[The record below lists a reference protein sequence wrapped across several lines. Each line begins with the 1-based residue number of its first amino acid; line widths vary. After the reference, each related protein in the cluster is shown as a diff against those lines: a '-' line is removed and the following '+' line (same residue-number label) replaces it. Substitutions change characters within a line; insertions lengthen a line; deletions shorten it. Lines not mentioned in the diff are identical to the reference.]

1 MRKKLMSMLLA
12 ATVCFSLTACQTENA
27 EPGKN
32 QESQEESG
40 KTEGAEGKTKG
51 AGGEVETLTVLTY
64 ADWYLD
70 GWKAV
75 EQYIDEHA
83 EELGFRLEFTMVEGG
98 TTGDQYYAAKFATG
112 DLPDLIQFY
121 KPMWIASN
129 CGGQAGLD
137 YLVDLSGLDAV
148 NEYNETDLEGG
159 TYKMDG
165 KVYGLP
171 INSCAYGNVTM
182 YNKAIFEEN
191 DIEIPTTWE
200 EYEAVCEKLKA
211 AGVTP
216 MFYSGADGW
225 TLPINGYGLFGDCTK
240 EGISV
245 LEMMDRINTHQVGFA
260 GCEEY
265 IRYTEDLKR
274 LIDKGYV
281 QETWVSDSFDD
292 ACAAIAHGDA
302 AMYNMTTHTIT
313 NIEGNY
319 PDLKDS
325 FDVFITPSGIDGEHD
340 LALYVPYAL
349 GVTTCA
355 KNQELALKALNFI
368 CSSEAQQIY
377 ADAQPGVYLN
387 TKIEYSVGPQLK
399 KIAGWQA
406 EGKVMYAF
414 EELTKYGM
422 GSTADYIMNYYTGVG
437 SNARSVAESIDEEIA
452 RNARAAG
459 DSNWN

>member
-1 MRKKLMSMLLA
+1 MKKKLVSMLLLVA
-12 ATVCFSLTACQTENA
+12 MCLSLAACQAEEA
-27 EPGKN
+27 EPE
-32 QESQEESG
+32 QSQASQEESG
-40 KTEGAEGKTKG
+40 KTEAAGSNTEE

-70 GWKAV
+70 GWKAL
-75 EQYIDEHA
+75 EQYINENA
-83 EELGFRLEFTMVEGG
+83 EELGFKLGFTMVEGG

-148 NEYNETDLEGG
+148 SEYNEADLEGG
-159 TYKMDG
+159 TYKMNG

-171 INSCAYGNVTM
+171 INSCSYGNVTM
-182 YNKAIFEEN
+182 YNKAIFEEY
-191 DIEIPTTWE
+191 DIEIPTTWD

-240 EGISV
+240 EGIGV
-245 LEMMDRINTHQVGFA
+245 LEMMDRINTNQIGFA
-260 GCEEY
+260 DCEEY
-265 IRYTEDLKR
+265 VRYTEDLKS

-281 QETWVSDSFDD
+281 QETWLSDSFDD
-292 ACAAIAHGDA
+292 ACAAIANGDA
-302 AMYNMTTHTIT
+302 AMYNMTTHVIS

-325 FDVFITPSGIDGEHD
+325 YDVFITPSGVNGEHN

-387 TKIEYSVGPQLK
+387 TEIEYNVGPQLE
-399 KIAGWQA
+399 KIVSWQA

-414 EELTKYGM
+414 EELTKYAM
-422 GSTADYIMNYYTGVG
+422 GSTADYIINYYTGVE
-437 SNARSVAESIDEEIA
+437 SDAISVAKSIDEEMA
-452 RNARAAG
+452 KNAKAAG
-459 DSNWN
+459 DSNWK